1 MEREQEQPRMKLV
14 TFTTRRENPD
24 TAPLNPSSPVP
35 AAALSLGIPTPGV
48 LIRDQSRE
56 ELVDLS
62 ALGYPTVLDIITAGK
77 PALDEIQSKLERLP
91 HLPLATVTLLAPIP
105 RPPRIFAIGLNYQKH
120 ADESKMPVSKF
131 PVVFMKLSSS
141 VVGPDHPIVLP
152 ALSTQPDYEA
162 EFAAVISKPGYQI
175 PITSAMDYIFGYT
188 IVNDVSARDI
198 QLSTSQWTLG
208 KSFPTFTP
216 LGPAITTADE
226 VPNPHALAISLTIDG
241 ETLQSSNTSD
251 LIFKLPELIA
261 YISSITPLE
270 AGDIISTGT
279 PEGVGLGRTPKRW
292 LKPNE
297 EIIITIEKL
306 GQLRNRTTAE

>member
-1 MEREQEQPRMKLV
+1 MKLV
-14 TFTTRRENPD
+14 TFFTQSE
-24 TAPLNPSSPVP
+24 TANETPLTPSSPVP

-48 LIRDQSRE
+48 LVGAQGQE
-56 ELVDLS
+56 EIADLS
-62 ALGYPTVLDIITAGK
+62 SLGYPSVLSIIEAG
-77 PALDEIQSKLERLP
+77 PSALDEIRAKLDKVP
-91 HLPLATVTLLAPIP
+91 HLPLSTVTLHAPIP
-105 RPPRIFAIGLNYQKH
+105 RPPRIFAIGLNYHKH
-120 ADESKMPVSKF
+120 AAESNMQVQKVPT
-131 PVVFMKLSSS
+131 VFMKLSSS
-141 VVGPDHPIVLP
+141 VVGPNHPIVLP
-152 ALSTQPDYEA
+152 KLSTQPDYEA
-162 EFAAVISKPGYQI
+162 EFAVVIGVPGYQI
-175 PITSAMDYIFGYT
+175 AAKHWQHHVFGYT

-216 LGPAITTADE
+216 LGPVITTADE
-226 VPNPHALAISLTIDG
+226 VPDPHALAISLTIDG
-241 ETLQSSNTSD
+241 ETLQSSNTGD

-292 LKPNE
+292 LKPHE

-306 GQLRNRTTAE
+306 GQLRNRTVAE